1 MTSGSD
7 IPALSGTAP
16 VFGVAEYVDFLA
28 GEYLAGYVAAGGAT
42 VKLITV
48 SDESVSRELDKGLSA
63 LAGGFLQLVLDAAST
78 KIHLIDQ
85 LFVAL
90 AQQVDWAGLAGEMVR
105 RIYDK
110 AGFPATDDLRIT
122 AVAGE
127 HDVDQAELYRSVRR
141 GLESAVLGD
150 ESLAH
155 EFRVAMLRLCQLRL
169 GRGDVTPAERDSV
182 LGWLTGQKVPAA
194 ELRAVGLPARVARH
208 NARPLLVSLTRWVR
222 RVGLPGIVL
231 QLDLERLAVAR
242 RPPAGMRDGIY
253 YSKAAAL
260 DAYEMLRQLIDGTD
274 DLEGLFVAAVLP
286 TELVTD
292 ERRGISSYSA
302 LHLRVADEVRDRRR
316 ANPYAALVRLGTRS
330 NGGGRL

>member
-1 MTSGSD
+1 M
-7 IPALSGTAP
+7 
-16 VFGVAEYVDFLA
+16 
-28 GEYLAGYVAAGGAT
+28 
-42 VKLITV
+42 
-48 SDESVSRELDKGLSA
+48 
-63 LAGGFLQLVLDAAST
+63 
-78 KIHLIDQ
+78 
-85 LFVAL
+85 
-90 AQQVDWAGLAGEMVR
+90 
-105 RIYDK
+105 
-110 AGFPATDDLRIT
+110 
-122 AVAGE
+122 
-127 HDVDQAELYRSVRR
+127 
-141 GLESAVLGD
+141 
-150 ESLAH
+150 
-155 EFRVAMLRLCQLRL
+155 
-169 GRGDVTPAERDSV
+169 
-182 LGWLTGQKVPAA
+182 
-194 ELRAVGLPARVARH
+194 ARH